1 MTAKLNPTNDAN
13 SLTMPSDSL
22 IPGSIPYG
30 ATLRIGWRNLAR
42 SRRRTLLTAS
52 TVAFAVFLL
61 QALMAF
67 LIGIEQQSFDNLIN
81 YQTAH
86 AKLYAEGY
94 FDNRDD
100 QPLDYTLST
109 FDEIERLLVS
119 VSGVA
124 ATTERIVFSAQLS
137 DGIDQVASFGT
148 GIRISGSDAD
158 VFRLEEA
165 VVEGSYLVPNEEGML
180 LGSGLADF
188 FDVSPGDF
196 LTILTKTRDGA
207 YEALDLSIV
216 GILGTGNP
224 LIDRSSFLVPLTTAQ
239 QMLDLE
245 GEATEIAV
253 RFNAMARESATLS
266 GIRRVVGE
274 LNGVEV
280 KGWREI
286 EEDFMA
292 LVTLKRTAQ
301 GIFLSIFV
309 IMAIVGI
316 TNTIVMAT
324 YERTREI
331 GTLMAMGFR
340 GAGIRRLFLI
350 EGALTG
356 FLGGGIGTVFAV
368 LLVGY
373 FASTGI
379 DISALYGDM
388 DVGYPVKDMLYPSM
402 SPVLFFMSWFLT
414 GVLAALASLYPA
426 YRASILR
433 PVNALRHV

>member
-1 MTAKLNPTNDAN
+1 M
-13 SLTMPSDSL
+13 SSDNL
-22 IPGSIPYG
+22 IPGSIRFW
-30 ATLRIGWRNLAR
+30 TMFRIGWRNLAR

-61 QALMAF
+61 QSFMAL
-67 LIGIEQQSFDNLIN
+67 LVGIEQQSFDNLIN

-86 AKLYAEGY
+86 AKLYADGY

-100 QPLDYTLST
+100 QPLDFTLKSP
-109 FDEIERLLVS
+109 DEIERLLVP
-119 VSGVA
+119 VRGVA
-124 ATTERIVFSAQLS
+124 ATTARVTFSAQLS
-137 DGIDQVASFGT
+137 NGIDQVTCFGT
-148 GIRISGSDAD
+148 GIQIAGSDSD
-158 VFRLEEA
+158 VFRINEA
-165 VVEGSYLVPNEEGML
+165 VVEGSYLAADEEGML

-207 YEALDLSIV
+207 YEALDLPIV

-224 LIDRSSFLVPLTTAQ
+224 LIDRNSFLMPLITAQ
-239 QMLDLE
+239 QMLDIE
-245 GEATEIAV
+245 GEATEISV
-253 RFNAMARESATLS
+253 RFNALAKESSTLREV
-266 GIRRVVGE
+266 RRVVGE
-274 LNGVEV
+274 ENGVEV
-280 KGWREI
+280 KGWREV

-292 LVTLKRTAQ
+292 LVEMKRTAQ
-301 GIFLSIFV
+301 GVFLSIFV

-316 TNTIVMAT
+316 ANTIVMAT

-350 EGALTG
+350 EGALIG
-356 FLGGGIGTVFAV
+356 FIGGAIGMVFSV
-368 LLVGY
+368 LLIGY

-388 DVGYPVKDMLYPSM
+388 DIGYPVKDMIYPFM
-402 SPVLFFMSWFLT
+402 SPVLFFVSWFLT
-414 GVLAALASLYPA
+414 GVLAAFASLYPA
-426 YRASILR
+426 YRASILQ
-433 PVNALRHV
+433 PVNALRHA